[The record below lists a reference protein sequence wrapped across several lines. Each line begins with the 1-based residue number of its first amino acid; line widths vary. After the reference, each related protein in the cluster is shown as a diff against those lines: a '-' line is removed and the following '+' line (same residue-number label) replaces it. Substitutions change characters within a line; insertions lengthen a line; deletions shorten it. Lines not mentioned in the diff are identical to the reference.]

1 MVNQQQ
7 QDEARADAKEA
18 GLRYVNDGD
27 PGITRRKVGKGWSYR
42 NPDGSLVRDRTTL
55 DRIRGIVIPPAWRD
69 VWISVTANGHIQA
82 TGRDERG
89 RKQYRYHER
98 WNAHRGEAK
107 YERTIAFAQ
116 ALPALRRR
124 VEKDLAQPGLA
135 RDKVIATVVSLLEST
150 LIRVGNETYA
160 RENKSYGLTTMRD
173 RHVDV
178 HGETI
183 TFAFRGKSGIEHK
196 ISLRDRKLAGIV
208 RRCQDLPGQTL
219 FQWVDRD
226 GARHHV
232 TSDDVNS
239 YLRDAMGDD
248 FTAKDMRTWAGTVL
262 AAHELAHFD
271 FPWSTKTEAH
281 KNLVAAIRTVAGHL
295 GNTAAVTRK
304 CYIHPSIISSYED
317 GTVVDFPDAI
327 IEKTGDRIASGE
339 LQPVEGAVLAFL
351 MADQKAVARAAAR

>member
-1 MVNQQQ
+1 MVNAQQQ
-7 QDEARADAKEA
+7 REARADAKEA
-18 GLRYVNDGD
+18 GLRYVSDTD
-27 PGITRRKVGKGWSYR
+27 PGITRRKSGKGWSYR
-42 NPDGSLVRDRTTL
+42 HPDGSLVHDRATL
-55 DRIRGIVIPPAWRD
+55 DRIRGIVIPPAWTD
-69 VWISVTANGHIQA
+69 VWISPYANGHIQA
-82 TGRDERG
+82 TGRDDRG
-89 RKQYRYHER
+89 RKQYRYHAR
-98 WNAHRGEAK
+98 WNAYRGETK

-124 VEKDLAQPGLA
+124 VEKDLGRPGLT

-183 TFAFRGKSGIEHK
+183 TFAFRGKSGIEHE

-219 FQWVDRD
+219 FQWVERD
-226 GARHHV
+226 GTRHHV
-232 TSDDVNS
+232 TSDEVNS
-239 YLRDAMGDD
+239 YLRDAMGED

-262 AAHELAHFD
+262 AAHELAAFD
-271 FPWSTKTEAH
+271 FPWSSKTEAH
-281 KNLVAAIRTVAGHL
+281 RNLVTAVKTVANHL

-317 GTVVDFPDAI
+317 GTVVEFPDSI
-327 IEKTGDRIASGE
+327 IEATGDRLASGE

-351 MADQKAVARAAAR
+351 KADRSSPAIA